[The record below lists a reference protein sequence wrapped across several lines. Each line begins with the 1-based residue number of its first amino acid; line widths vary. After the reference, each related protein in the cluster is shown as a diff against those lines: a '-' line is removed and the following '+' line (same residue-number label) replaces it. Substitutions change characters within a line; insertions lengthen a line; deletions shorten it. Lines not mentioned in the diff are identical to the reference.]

1 MWITPERRRMR
12 HWMVP
17 LLVLLVGVAL
27 AIVLMVRDQAAGSAL
42 ATLGVLAG
50 YALLLA
56 YRAGE
61 RAFPISDAFGGGRR
75 ADLRLRAAAMTGDV
89 LVAAIVGALVV
100 QALRGAAVGPLAWLA
115 GLAGVTY
122 ALSLLLVDFGP

>member
-1 MWITPERRRMR
+1 MWITPERRRPR
-12 HWMVP
+12 HWIVP
-17 LLVLLVGVAL
+17 VLVSLVGVAL
-27 AIVLMVRDQAAGSAL
+27 AIVLVVRERAGSAL
-42 ATLGVLAG
+42 ATLVVLAG

-61 RAFPISDAFGGGRR
+61 RRFPISDAFGGGRR
-75 ADLRLRAAAMTGDV
+75 ADVRLRAAAMTGDV

-100 QALRGAAVGPLAWLA
+100 QALRDAAVGPLAWLA

-122 ALSLLLVDFGP
+122 ALSLLLVDVGP

>member
-1 MWITPERRRMR
+1 MWITPERRHMR
-12 HWMVP
+12 HWIVP
-17 LLVLLVGVAL
+17 VLVSLVGVAL
-27 AIVLMVRDQAAGSAL
+27 AIVLTVRDQGGSAL
-42 ATLGVLAG
+42 ATLVVLAG

-115 GLAGVTY
+115 GLAGATY
-122 ALSLLLVDFGP
+122 ALSLLLVDAGP

>member
-1 MWITPERRRMR
+1 MWITPERRGMR
-12 HWMVP
+12 HWIVP
-17 LLVLLVGVAL
+17 GFVALVGVAL
-27 AIVLMVRDQAAGSAL
+27 AIVLMVRDRADSAL
-42 ATLGVLAG
+42 AALAVLAG

-61 RAFPISDAFGGGRR
+61 RAFAVSDAFGGGRR

-100 QALRGAAVGPLAWLA
+100 QALRDAAVGPLAWLA
-115 GLAGVTY
+115 ALAGVTY
-122 ALSLLLVDFGP
+122 VVSLLLVDSGP

>member
-1 MWITPERRRMR
+1 MWLAPERRRLR
-12 HWMVP
+12 HWIVP
-17 LLVLLVGVAL
+17 VLVALVGVAL
-27 AIVLMVRDQAAGSAL
+27 AIVLVVRDRDTGSAL
-42 ATLGVLAG
+42 TTLAVLAG

-56 YRAGE
+56 VRGGE
-61 RAFPISDAFGGGRR
+61 RAFVSSGAFGGRR
-75 ADLRLRAAAMTGDV
+75 ADLHRRAAAMTGDV

-122 ALSLLLVDFGP
+122 VLSLLFVDTGL